1 MKKVLLL
8 APRLDLQFKCNPNSA
23 QIPPKGKITEPLRI
37 YWDTFF
43 NQIEQEYTSRKDVV
57 FEKLEL
63 PMWLLDVKTV
73 DKILP
78 DIVLV
83 PHKESHNFPVKSCS
97 AYYYMQTAF
106 PWLFSL
112 DQKGWGAGASVYPYN
127 SIVSKNS
134 NYKVFDNL
142 SSFGQKNQSKFNQP
156 DFKNIE
162 LPKNY
167 ILFACQIPYDETI
180 RYHSDVSVSRALTYM
195 CKATQQLKIPLIVKS
210 HPTAPYTSMTDL
222 KNIADQFS
230 HVTWMADVSVH
241 QLVMNSMAVA
251 VVNSGVGSEALLHK
265 KPVIT
270 FGRSEYDC
278 VTNRANKDN
287 ILAILQNLVY
297 NEHQVVDFFDGWY
310 NWCYDVNDSN
320 SFKKLP

>member
-8 APRLDLQFKCNPNSA
+8 APRLDLQFKRNPNTT
-23 QIPPKGKITEPLRI
+23 QIPPKAEITDPLRV
-37 YWDTFF
+37 YWNTFF
-43 NQIEQEYTSRKDVV
+43 NRVEQEYASRPDVV

-63 PMWLLDVKTV
+63 PMWEFDTKIV
-73 DKILP
+73 DKISP
-78 DIVLV
+78 DIVFI
-83 PHKESHNFPVKSCS
+83 PHKETHNFPVKSCD

-106 PWLFSL
+106 PWMFSL
-112 DQKGWGAGASVYPYN
+112 DRKGWAAGASVYPYS
-127 SIVSKNS
+127 SIISKN
-134 NYKVFDNL
+134 NDYTVFNNL
-142 SSFGQKNQSKFNQP
+142 SSFGEKNQSKFNQP
-156 DFKNIE
+156 AFKNIE

-180 RYHSDVSVSRALTYM
+180 RYHSDVSVARALTYM
-195 CKATQQLKIPLIVKS
+195 CKATEELGIPLIVKS
-210 HPTAPYTSMTDL
+210 HPTAPYTSMTEL

-230 HVTWMADVSVH
+230 HVTWIEDVSIH
-241 QLVMNSMAVA
+241 QLIINSIGVA

-278 VTNRANKDN
+278 VTNRANKNN
-287 ILAILQNLVY
+287 IVEILQNLVY
-297 NEHQVVDFFDGWY
+297 DEHRVVNFFDGWY
-310 NWCYDVNDSN
+310 NWCYDVNNPN